1 MPSDVAAAKNLASE
15 LFIAVRKG
23 FIIGRTVLTP
33 ENNVPLRYPY
43 DAIPDEEYSFPE
55 FVEATARAGYYR
67 WSGQLSISECFLS
80 GIGAAVETLK
90 KDPPKNTK

>member
-1 MPSDVAAAKNLASE
+1 MPSDVLAAKTLAAD
-15 LFIAVRKG
+15 LFSAVRRG
-23 FIIGRTVLTP
+23 FINGRIILEP

-43 DAIPDEEYSFPE
+43 DAIPEGEYSFPE

-80 GIGAAVETLK
+80 GISAAVDTIK
-90 KDPPKNTK
+90 KDATKK

>member
-1 MPSDVAAAKNLASE
+1 MPTDVAAAKALAAE

-23 FIIGRTVLTP
+23 FIIGRVILEP
-33 ENNVPLRYPY
+33 ENGVPLRYPY
-43 DAIPDEEYSFPE
+43 DAIPEGEYSFPE

-80 GIGAAVETLK
+80 GISAAVDTLK
-90 KDPPKNTK
+90 KDGMKK